1 MLYKEYKQRK
11 TEDIPKSYTWL
22 KYLGMMLVTLFFI
35 MTISYIFF
43 KEQVRVI
50 LKSIIYVL
58 HFMWLIGIIVWILK
72 LNSETA

>member
-11 TEDIPKSYTWL
+11 TEDIPKNYTWL